1 MIVLELKLNYCS
13 FDKFQEKLYSTTDL
27 VENIQKIMKIRNDS
41 SNDNIQSG
49 NNLTRSE
56 SKSSYT
62 EKNDEAVV
70 DVLLVT
76 QEKLNSNVRRRYETQ
91 VNSLFLLFLL
101 LVSWLKQIRLGHNWM
116 TCLKDCQGT
125 QW

>member
-1 MIVLELKLNYCS
+1 MFKFHCSS

-27 VENIQKIMKIRNDS
+27 VENIQKIVKIRNDLS
-41 SNDNIQSG
+41 TDNIQSAS
-49 NNLTRSE
+49 NLTRSE

-76 QEKLNSNVRRRYETQ
+76 PEKLNSNVRRRYENQ
-91 VNSLFLLFLL
+91 VNFLFQSLL
-101 LVSWLKQIRLGHNWM
+101 LVLFINEIK
-116 TCLKDCQGT
+116 
-125 QW
+125 

>member
-1 MIVLELKLNYCS
+1 MFKFYCSS

-27 VENIQKIMKIRNDS
+27 VENIQKIVKIRNDLS
-41 SNDNIQSG
+41 TDNIQSAS
-49 NNLTRSE
+49 NLTRSE

-76 QEKLNSNVRRRYETQ
+76 PEKLNSNVRRRYENQ
-91 VNSLFLLFLL
+91 VNFLFQSLL
-101 LVSWLKQIRLGHNWM
+101 LVLFINEIK
-116 TCLKDCQGT
+116 
-125 QW
+125 